1 MYRAIEA
8 IYENGKLKFLENIG
22 NIKKARVMV
31 VFLDKKE
38 DEELKRGN
46 IAELPSIEFTKEAI
60 GKFNRQFEGVEKR
73 MENDDVDLLNDAFF
87 SLEPIDMGYTSA
99 NMLDSIIANN
109 GITER
114 E

>member
-1 MYRAIEA
+1 MFKAIEA

-31 VFLDKKE
+31 VFLDKKG
-38 DEELKRGN
+38 DEELERGKV
-46 IAELPSIEFTKEAI
+46 AQLPSIEFPKETI
-60 GKFNRQFEGVEKR
+60 ERYSKQFDEAEKR
-73 MENDDVDLLNDAFF
+73 IENDDINLLRDTFF
-87 SLEPIDMGYTSA
+87 SLEPIDIGYTSA

-109 GITER
+109 GITGR